1 MSNVLKLR
9 LKPRER
15 LFVNGAVLQVDRR
28 VGLSFLND
36 VSFLLEAY
44 VIQASEVT
52 TPLREL
58 YFVIQSMLIEPA
70 TKDEQRRHIGCA
82 LIGFLNDPKYR
93 DVYVEI
99 EKAVHLAQ
107 ADQCFEALKILRATF
122 PVEEAGAER
131 AAVDQTEL
139 VQAVE

>member
-1 MSNVLKLR
+1 MSKVLKLR

-28 VGLSFLND
+28 VGISFLND
-36 VSFLLEAY
+36 VTFLLEAY

-70 TKDEQRRHIGCA
+70 TKEEQRRHIGCA
-82 LIGFLNDPKYR
+82 LIGFLNDPKYHG
-93 DVYVEI
+93 VYADI
-99 EKAVHLAQ
+99 ERAVRLAQ

-122 PVEEAGAER
+122 AVEETGVISAE
-131 AAVDQTEL
+131 TEQPEL
-139 VQAVE
+139 IEAVE